1 MRNFKKILPVLLLTI
16 CFGTSAYADEPKQ
29 QVGIDEQLG
38 TEIPLDLTFIN
49 EYGKPVTLI
58 SLFTKPT
65 ILTLVYYRC
74 PGICSPLLTGVADV
88 VDRMDLEPGR
98 DFNIVTI
105 SFNPREDYIMASEKK
120 KNYTDNM
127 KKKVP
132 SDSWQFL
139 TGDSLNIAKITDAVG
154 FRYQPQ
160 GQDYMHGAAITV
172 ISPKGK
178 IARYLYGVD
187 FLPLDVKLA
196 LTEAS
201 EGKSTPAINKLL
213 KLCYSYDPSG
223 RKYVLNITR
232 IIGGGMIL
240 IIACFVLILTL
251 RKQKSNHNNLP
262 AQNGEGSISHG

>member
-1 MRNFKKILPVLLLTI
+1 MRNIKKILPVLLFTVCLTV
-16 CFGTSAYADEPKQ
+16 SLYSDEPKP

-38 TEIPLDLTFIN
+38 TEIPLELMFIN
-49 EYGKPVTLI
+49 EYGKPVTLR

-65 ILTLVYYRC
+65 ILTLVYYKC

-88 VDRMDLEPGR
+88 IDRMDLEPGR

-105 SFNPREDYIMASEKK
+105 SFNPREDYLMASEKK

-127 KKKVP
+127 KKKIAV
-132 SDSWQFL
+132 SSWQFL
-139 TGDSLNIAKITDAVG
+139 TGDSVNIAKITDAVG
-154 FRYQPQ
+154 FRYQAQ
-160 GQDYMHGAAITV
+160 GQDYMHGAVITV
-172 ISPKGK
+172 LSQDGK
-178 IARYLYGVD
+178 IARYLYGTD

-196 LTEAS
+196 LTEAA

-213 KLCYSYDPSG
+213 KMCFSYDPEG

-240 IIACFVLILTL
+240 IIAGFVLILTL
-251 RKQKSNHNNLP
+251 KKKKSVHNNLP
-262 AQNGEGSISHG
+262 AQNGKGNISHG